1 MRERATMRDGASR
14 ARERGARRLEAAIHM
29 TDDFIPYPLRLT
41 YGVRP
46 YAFGA
51 RAIAERLGKTGLPDG
66 VVAETW
72 EVSDH
77 RSEPALVVDGPYRGR
92 PLGALVQAHPDALVR
107 RGWRGPHLPLLL
119 KFLDAAHAL
128 PVHVH
133 PDDAVAAMRYGEP
146 NGKDEAWHVLWAA
159 PGATVLVGLRDG
171 VVRSDLRAALL
182 AGEAERVM
190 RRYPVRTGDT
200 VDVPAGVLHT
210 FGPDTLILEVQQ
222 TSDLAEHA
230 MPHDVFG
237 RALGQATWEA
247 GVDATLDLLT
257 SDAAPRPS
265 PGRVLRD
272 DAQARAI
279 EGCRNARFVL
289 ERWHVRASMR
299 RRFGEGGFVT
309 LSNVGAPLEVVTPD
323 ASVVLERA
331 SSCLLPAALGT
342 VELRPSG
349 EADLVVCYEP
359 VGVTT
364 TTDGPGGGH
373 DASLR

>member
-1 MRERATMRDGASR
+1 
-14 ARERGARRLEAAIHM
+14 M

-41 YGVRP
+41 YGVRR

-51 RAIAERLGKTGLPDG
+51 RAIPERLGKTGVPEG

-77 RSEPALVVDGPYRGR
+77 PSEPALVLDGPYRGR
-92 PLGALVQAHPDALVR
+92 SLGDLVQAYPDALVR
-107 RGWRGPHLPLLL
+107 PGWRGPHLPLLV

-128 PVHVH
+128 PVHAH
-133 PDDAVAAMRYGEP
+133 PDGAMAARRYGEP

-159 PGATVLVGLRDG
+159 PDATVLVGLREG
-171 VVRSDLRAALL
+171 VTRDDLRSALL

-190 RRYPVRTGDT
+190 RRYPIRAGDT
-200 VDVPAGVLHT
+200 VDVPAGVLHA

-222 TSDLAEHA
+222 TSDLGEHA
-230 MPHDVFG
+230 MPHDFFG
-237 RALGQATWEA
+237 NALGQAAWEA

-257 SDAAPRPS
+257 SDALPRPS

-272 DAQARAI
+272 DAQARVI
-279 EGCRNARFVL
+279 EGCRNARYVL
-289 ERWHVRASMR
+289 ERWHLRAGVR

-309 LSNVGAPLEVVTPD
+309 LSNLGATLEVVTPD
-323 ASVVLERA
+323 MTVALERA
-331 SSCLLPAALGT
+331 SSCLLPPALGA

-349 EADLVVCYEP
+349 DTEVVVCFE
-359 VGVTT
+359 
-364 TTDGPGGGH
+364 PGGVASTPGGTGAGT
-373 DASLR
+373 DASSG